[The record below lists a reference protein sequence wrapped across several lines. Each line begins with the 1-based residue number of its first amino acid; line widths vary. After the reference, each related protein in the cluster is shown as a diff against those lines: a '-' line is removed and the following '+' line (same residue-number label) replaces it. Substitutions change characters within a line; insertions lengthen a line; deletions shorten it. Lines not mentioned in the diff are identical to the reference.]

1 MCPKRLD
8 IVFFR
13 CKYSKNFA
21 ISSTN
26 RSLTEGTLEPTDVN
40 KLLEKI
46 QLYEGVL
53 NNITSGVLITDPDG
67 YIVFFSESYG
77 KFLGMDPKAQI
88 GKHTTEVI
96 ENSRMHIV
104 AKTGI
109 PEINYPHQIM
119 GRNQI
124 VQRIPIKING
134 KVAAVFGQVMFEDI
148 KDVQILADKLN
159 ILESKVQLYE
169 KELENL
175 RASKYSCR
183 NIVGSSPAI
192 IEVRKIGQRA
202 AKLNSPVL
210 ICGES
215 GTGKELFAH
224 AIHRA
229 SDRHRQPFIRL
240 NCSAIPKDLLEAE
253 LFGYEP
259 GAFTGAGNKG
269 KPGKFELAHQGTIFL
284 DEISELPLAMQP
296 KLLRVVEEK
305 VVERLGATRPVK
317 CDFRLIAATNE
328 NLEDC
333 VQKGTFRKDLYY
345 RLNVIL
351 LNIPPLRERREDIS
365 LIASYLIQNLCRDFG
380 LSPKGISP
388 EVMRIFENHDWPGN
402 VRELSNI
409 LERTLS
415 MMDEREECI
424 REEHLPLFFR
434 SLSERS
440 ERSQAR
446 ILKDLRATSERD
458 AVLHA
463 IKVSNNNKNQAA
475 RILGIHR
482 TALYK
487 KMKKLNLPLNQ

>member
-1 MCPKRLD
+1 MESAAVK
-8 IVFFR
+8 
-13 CKYSKNFA
+13 A
-21 ISSTN
+21 
-26 RSLTEGTLEPTDVN
+26 
-40 KLLEKI
+40 LLEKI
-46 QLYEGVL
+46 KLYEGVL
-53 NNITSGVLITDPDG
+53 NNILSGVLITDPDG
-67 YIVFFSESYG
+67 YVIFFSDTYG

-88 GKHTTEVI
+88 GKHTTDVI

-104 AKTGI
+104 ARTGV
-109 PEINYPHQIM
+109 PEINHPHQIM

-124 VQRIPIKING
+124 VQRIPIYING
-134 KVAAVFGQVMFEDI
+134 KLAAVFGQVMFEDI

-183 NIVGSSPAI
+183 NIVGSSQVMTELRRLA
-192 IEVRKIGQRA
+192 QRA
-202 AKLNSPVL
+202 AKVNSPVL
-210 ICGES
+210 LVGDS

-229 SDRHRQPFIRL
+229 SDRHRKPFIRL

-259 GAFTGAGNKG
+259 GAFTGAGTKG

-284 DEISELPLAMQP
+284 DEVSELPLEIQP

-305 VVERLGATRPVK
+305 IVERLGATRPVK

-333 VQKGTFRKDLYY
+333 IRRGKFRKDLYY
-345 RLNVIL
+345 RLNVIPL
-351 LNIPPLRERREDIS
+351 HIPPLRERREDIP
-365 LIASYLIQNLCRDFG
+365 LIASHLLQSLCRDFG
-380 LSPKGISP
+380 LAAKGISP
-388 EVMRIFENHDWPGN
+388 EVMKIFQNHDWPGN

-409 LERTLS
+409 LERTLTLL
-415 MMDEREECI
+415 DERDEMI
-424 REEHLPLFFR
+424 HVEHLPLFFR
-434 SLSERS
+434 SLSTRS
-440 ERSQAR
+440 ERSQPR

-463 IKVSNNNKNQAA
+463 IRAANNNKNEAA

-487 KMKKLNLPLNQ
+487 KMKKLNLPLSEQST

>member
-1 MCPKRLD
+1 MESAD
-8 IVFFR
+8 I
-13 CKYSKNFA
+13 K
-21 ISSTN
+21 
-26 RSLTEGTLEPTDVN
+26 
-40 KLLEKI
+40 KLFEKI

-53 NNITSGVLITDPDG
+53 NNILSGVLITDPDG

-77 KFLGMDPKAQI
+77 KFLGMDPKVQI
-88 GKHTTEVI
+88 GKHTTDVI

-109 PEINYPHQIM
+109 PEIFHPHQIM

-124 VQRIPIKING
+124 VQRIPIKIDG

-148 KDVQILADKLN
+148 RDVQILADKLN

-169 KELENL
+169 RELENL
-175 RASKYSCR
+175 RASKYSFR
-183 NIVGSSPAI
+183 NIVGSSQAI
-192 IEVRKIGQRA
+192 IELRKMGQRA
-202 AKLNSPVL
+202 AKVNSPVL
-210 ICGES
+210 IYGES

-229 SDRHRQPFIRL
+229 SDRHRKPFIRL
-240 NCSAIPKDLLEAE
+240 NCAAIPKDLLEAE

-284 DEISELPLAMQP
+284 DEVSELPLAMQP

-305 VVERLGATRPVK
+305 VVERLGATKPVK

-333 VQKGTFRKDLYY
+333 VKKGTFRKDLYY
-345 RLNVIL
+345 RLNVIPL
-351 LNIPPLRERREDIS
+351 HIPPLRERREDIS
-365 LIASYLIQNLCRDFG
+365 LIASHLIQNLCRDFG

-415 MMDEREECI
+415 MMDEMEECV
-424 REEHLPLFFR
+424 RAENLPLFFR
-434 SLSERS
+434 SISER
-440 ERSQAR
+440 
-446 ILKDLRATSERD
+446 
-458 AVLHA
+458 
-463 IKVSNNNKNQAA
+463 
-475 RILGIHR
+475 
-482 TALYK
+482 
-487 KMKKLNLPLNQ
+487 

>member
-1 MCPKRLD
+1 MESAAVK
-8 IVFFR
+8 
-13 CKYSKNFA
+13 A
-21 ISSTN
+21 
-26 RSLTEGTLEPTDVN
+26 
-40 KLLEKI
+40 LLEKI

-53 NNITSGVLITDPDG
+53 NNILSGVLITDPDG
-67 YIVFFSESYG
+67 YVIFFSDTYG

-88 GKHTTEVI
+88 GKHTTDVI

-104 AKTGI
+104 ARTGV
-109 PEINYPHQIM
+109 PEINHPHQIM

-124 VQRIPIKING
+124 VQRIPIYING
-134 KVAAVFGQVMFEDI
+134 KLAAVFGQVMFEDI

-183 NIVGSSPAI
+183 NIVGSSQVMTELRRLA
-192 IEVRKIGQRA
+192 QRV
-202 AKLNSPVL
+202 AKVNSPVL
-210 ICGES
+210 LVGDS

-229 SDRHRQPFIRL
+229 SDRHRKPFIRL

-259 GAFTGAGNKG
+259 GAFTGAGTKG

-284 DEISELPLAMQP
+284 DEVSELPLEIQP

-305 VVERLGATRPVK
+305 IVERLGATRPVK

-333 VQKGTFRKDLYY
+333 IRRGKFRKDLYY
-345 RLNVIL
+345 RLNVIPL
-351 LNIPPLRERREDIS
+351 HIPPLRERREDIP
-365 LIASYLIQNLCRDFG
+365 LIASHLLQSLCRDFG
-380 LSPKGISP
+380 LAAKGISP
-388 EVMRIFENHDWPGN
+388 EVMKIFQNHDWPGN

-409 LERTLS
+409 LERTLTLL
-415 MMDEREECI
+415 DERDEMI
-424 REEHLPLFFR
+424 HVEHLPLFSR
-434 SLSERS
+434 SLSTRS
-440 ERSQAR
+440 ERSQPR

-463 IKVSNNNKNQAA
+463 IRAANNNKNEAA

-487 KMKKLNLPLNQ
+487 KMKKLNLPLSEQST

>member
-1 MCPKRLD
+1 
-8 IVFFR
+8 
-13 CKYSKNFA
+13 
-21 ISSTN
+21 
-26 RSLTEGTLEPTDVN
+26 LESAAV
-40 KLLEKI
+40 KALLEKI

-53 NNITSGVLITDPDG
+53 NNILSGVLITDPDG
-67 YIVFFSESYG
+67 YVIFFSDTYG

-88 GKHTTEVI
+88 GKHTTDVI

-104 AKTGI
+104 ARTGV
-109 PEINYPHQIM
+109 PEINHPHQIM

-124 VQRIPIKING
+124 VQRIPIYING
-134 KVAAVFGQVMFEDI
+134 KLAAVFGQVMFEDI

-183 NIVGSSPAI
+183 NIVGSSQVMTELRRLA
-192 IEVRKIGQRA
+192 QRA
-202 AKLNSPVL
+202 AKVNSPVL
-210 ICGES
+210 LVGDS

-229 SDRHRQPFIRL
+229 SDRHRKPFIRL

-259 GAFTGAGNKG
+259 GAFTGAGTKG

-284 DEISELPLAMQP
+284 DEVSELPLEIQP

-305 VVERLGATRPVK
+305 IVERLGATRPVK

-333 VQKGTFRKDLYY
+333 IRRGKFRKDLYY
-345 RLNVIL
+345 RLNVIPL
-351 LNIPPLRERREDIS
+351 HIPPLRERREDIP
-365 LIASYLIQNLCRDFG
+365 LIASHLLQSLCRDFG
-380 LSPKGISP
+380 LAAKGISP
-388 EVMRIFENHDWPGN
+388 EVMKIFQNHDWPGN

-409 LERTLS
+409 LERTLTLL
-415 MMDEREECI
+415 DERDEMI
-424 REEHLPLFFR
+424 HVEHLPLFSR
-434 SLSERS
+434 SLSTRS
-440 ERSQAR
+440 ERSQPR

-463 IKVSNNNKNQAA
+463 IRAANNNKNEAA

-487 KMKKLNLPLNQ
+487 KMKKLNLPLSEQST

>member
-1 MCPKRLD
+1 MESAAVK
-8 IVFFR
+8 
-13 CKYSKNFA
+13 A
-21 ISSTN
+21 
-26 RSLTEGTLEPTDVN
+26 
-40 KLLEKI
+40 LLEKI

-53 NNITSGVLITDPDG
+53 NNILSGVLITDPDG
-67 YIVFFSESYG
+67 YVIFLSDTYG

-88 GKHTTEVI
+88 GKHTTDVI

-104 AKTGI
+104 ARTGV
-109 PEINYPHQIM
+109 PEINHPHQIM

-124 VQRIPIKING
+124 VQRIPIYING
-134 KVAAVFGQVMFEDI
+134 KLAAVFGQVMFEDI

-183 NIVGSSPAI
+183 NIVGSSQVMTELRRLA
-192 IEVRKIGQRA
+192 QRA
-202 AKLNSPVL
+202 AKVNSPVL
-210 ICGES
+210 LVGDS

-229 SDRHRQPFIRL
+229 SDRHRKPFIRL

-259 GAFTGAGNKG
+259 GAFTGAGTKG

-284 DEISELPLAMQP
+284 DEVSELPLEIQP

-305 VVERLGATRPVK
+305 IVERLGATRPVK

-333 VQKGTFRKDLYY
+333 IRRGKFRKDLYY
-345 RLNVIL
+345 RLNVIPL
-351 LNIPPLRERREDIS
+351 HIPPLRERREDIP
-365 LIASYLIQNLCRDFG
+365 LIASHLLQSLCRDFG
-380 LSPKGISP
+380 LAAKGISP
-388 EVMRIFENHDWPGN
+388 EVMKIFQNHDWPGN

-409 LERTLS
+409 LERTLTLL
-415 MMDEREECI
+415 DERDEMI
-424 REEHLPLFFR
+424 HVEHLPLFFR
-434 SLSERS
+434 SLSTRS
-440 ERSQAR
+440 ERSQPR

-463 IKVSNNNKNQAA
+463 IRAANNNKNEAA

-487 KMKKLNLPLNQ
+487 KMKKLNLPLSEQST

>member
-1 MCPKRLD
+1 
-8 IVFFR
+8 
-13 CKYSKNFA
+13 
-21 ISSTN
+21 
-26 RSLTEGTLEPTDVN
+26 LESAAV
-40 KLLEKI
+40 KALLEKI

-53 NNITSGVLITDPDG
+53 NNILSGVLITDPDG
-67 YIVFFSESYG
+67 YVIFFSDTYG

-88 GKHTTEVI
+88 GKHTTDVI

-104 AKTGI
+104 ARTGV
-109 PEINYPHQIM
+109 PEINHPHQIM

-124 VQRIPIKING
+124 VQRIPIYING
-134 KVAAVFGQVMFEDI
+134 KLAAVFGQVMFEDI

-183 NIVGSSPAI
+183 NIVGSSQVMTELRRLA
-192 IEVRKIGQRA
+192 QRV
-202 AKLNSPVL
+202 AKVNSPVL
-210 ICGES
+210 LVGDS

-229 SDRHRQPFIRL
+229 SDRHRKPFIRL

-259 GAFTGAGNKG
+259 GAFTGAGTKG

-284 DEISELPLAMQP
+284 DEVSELPLEIQP

-305 VVERLGATRPVK
+305 IVERLGATRPVK

-333 VQKGTFRKDLYY
+333 IRRGKFRKDLYY
-345 RLNVIL
+345 RLNVIPL
-351 LNIPPLRERREDIS
+351 HIPPLRERREDIP
-365 LIASYLIQNLCRDFG
+365 LIASHLLQSLCRDFG
-380 LSPKGISP
+380 LAAKGISP
-388 EVMRIFENHDWPGN
+388 EVMKIFQNHDWPGN

-409 LERTLS
+409 LERTLTLL
-415 MMDEREECI
+415 DERDEMI
-424 REEHLPLFFR
+424 HVEHLPLFFR
-434 SLSERS
+434 SLSTRS
-440 ERSQAR
+440 ERSQPR

-463 IKVSNNNKNQAA
+463 IRAANNNKNEAA
-475 RILGIHR
+475 RVLGIHR

-487 KMKKLNLPLNQ
+487 KMKKLNLPLSEQST

>member
-1 MCPKRLD
+1 MESAD
-8 IVFFR
+8 I
-13 CKYSKNFA
+13 K
-21 ISSTN
+21 
-26 RSLTEGTLEPTDVN
+26 
-40 KLLEKI
+40 KLFEKI

-53 NNITSGVLITDPDG
+53 NNILSGVLITDPDG

-77 KFLGMDPKAQI
+77 KFLGMDPKVQI
-88 GKHTTEVI
+88 GKHTTDVI

-109 PEINYPHQIM
+109 PEIFHPHQIM

-124 VQRIPIKING
+124 VQRIPIKIDG

-148 KDVQILADKLN
+148 RDVQILADKLN

-169 KELENL
+169 RELENL
-175 RASKYSCR
+175 RASKYSFR
-183 NIVGSSPAI
+183 NIVGSSQAI
-192 IEVRKIGQRA
+192 IELRKMGQRA
-202 AKLNSPVL
+202 AKVNSPVL
-210 ICGES
+210 IYGES

-229 SDRHRQPFIRL
+229 SDRHRKPFIRL
-240 NCSAIPKDLLEAE
+240 NCAAIPKDLLEAE

-284 DEISELPLAMQP
+284 DEVSELPLAMQP

-305 VVERLGATRPVK
+305 VVERLGATKPVK

-333 VQKGTFRKDLYY
+333 VKKGTFRKDLYY
-345 RLNVIL
+345 RLNVIPL
-351 LNIPPLRERREDIS
+351 HIPPLRERREDIS
-365 LIASYLIQNLCRDFG
+365 LIASHLIQNLCRDFG
-380 LSPKGISP
+380 LSPKGISS

-424 REEHLPLFFR
+424 RMEHLPLFFR

-440 ERSQAR
+440 ERSQTR
-446 ILKDLRATSERD
+446 ILKDLRAISERD

-463 IKVSNNNKNQAA
+463 IRAANNNKNEAA

-487 KMKKLNLPLNQ
+487 KMKKLNLPLSQ

>member
-1 MCPKRLD
+1 MESAAVK
-8 IVFFR
+8 
-13 CKYSKNFA
+13 A
-21 ISSTN
+21 
-26 RSLTEGTLEPTDVN
+26 
-40 KLLEKI
+40 LLEKI

-53 NNITSGVLITDPDG
+53 NNILSGVLITDPDG
-67 YIVFFSESYG
+67 YVIFFSDTYG
-77 KFLGMDPKAQI
+77 KYLGMDPKAQI
-88 GKHTTEVI
+88 GKHTTDVI

-104 AKTGI
+104 ARTGV
-109 PEINYPHQIM
+109 PEINHPHQIM

-124 VQRIPIKING
+124 VQRIPIYING
-134 KVAAVFGQVMFEDI
+134 KLAAVFGQVMFEDI

-183 NIVGSSPAI
+183 NIVGSSQVMTELRRLA
-192 IEVRKIGQRA
+192 QRA
-202 AKLNSPVL
+202 AKVNSPVL
-210 ICGES
+210 LVGDS

-229 SDRHRQPFIRL
+229 SDRHRKPFIRL

-259 GAFTGAGNKG
+259 GAFTGAGTKG

-284 DEISELPLAMQP
+284 DEVSELPLEIQP

-305 VVERLGATRPVK
+305 IVERLGATRPVK

-333 VQKGTFRKDLYY
+333 IRRGKFRKDLYY
-345 RLNVIL
+345 RLNVIPL
-351 LNIPPLRERREDIS
+351 HIPPLRERREDIP
-365 LIASYLIQNLCRDFG
+365 LIASHLLQSLCRDFG
-380 LSPKGISP
+380 LAAKGISP
-388 EVMRIFENHDWPGN
+388 EVMKIFQNHDWPGN

-409 LERTLS
+409 LERTLTLL
-415 MMDEREECI
+415 DERDEMI
-424 REEHLPLFFR
+424 HVEHLPLFFR
-434 SLSERS
+434 SLSTRS
-440 ERSQAR
+440 ERSQPR

-463 IKVSNNNKNQAA
+463 IRAANNNKNEAA

-487 KMKKLNLPLNQ
+487 KMKKLNLPLSEQST

>member
-1 MCPKRLD
+1 MESAAVK
-8 IVFFR
+8 
-13 CKYSKNFA
+13 A
-21 ISSTN
+21 
-26 RSLTEGTLEPTDVN
+26 
-40 KLLEKI
+40 LLEKI

-53 NNITSGVLITDPDG
+53 NNILSGVLITDPDG
-67 YIVFFSESYG
+67 YVIFFSDTYG

-88 GKHTTEVI
+88 GKHTTDVI

-104 AKTGI
+104 ARTGV
-109 PEINYPHQIM
+109 PEINHPHQIM

-124 VQRIPIKING
+124 VQRIPIYING
-134 KVAAVFGQVMFEDI
+134 KLAAVFGQVMFEDI

-183 NIVGSSPAI
+183 NIVGSSQVMTELRRLA
-192 IEVRKIGQRA
+192 QRA
-202 AKLNSPVL
+202 AKVNSPVL
-210 ICGES
+210 LVGDS

-229 SDRHRQPFIRL
+229 SDRHRKPFIRL

-259 GAFTGAGNKG
+259 GAFTGAGTKG

-284 DEISELPLAMQP
+284 DEVSELPLEIQP

-305 VVERLGATRPVK
+305 IVERLGATRPVK

-333 VQKGTFRKDLYY
+333 IRRGKFRKDLYY
-345 RLNVIL
+345 RLNVIPL
-351 LNIPPLRERREDIS
+351 HIPPLRERREDVP
-365 LIASYLIQNLCRDFG
+365 LIASHLLQGLCRDFG
-380 LSPKGISP
+380 LAAKGISP
-388 EVMRIFENHDWPGN
+388 EVMKIFQNHDWPGN

-409 LERTLS
+409 LERTLTLL
-415 MMDEREECI
+415 DERDEMI
-424 REEHLPLFFR
+424 HVEHLPLFFR
-434 SLSERS
+434 SLSTRS
-440 ERSQAR
+440 ERSQPR

-463 IKVSNNNKNQAA
+463 IRAANNNKNEAA

-487 KMKKLNLPLNQ
+487 KMKKLNLPLSEQST

>member
-1 MCPKRLD
+1 MHFFAA
-8 IVFFR
+8 VFP
-13 CKYSKNFA
+13 SGG
-21 ISSTN
+21 
-26 RSLTEGTLEPTDVN
+26 LLETADV
-40 KLLEKI
+40 KQLLEKI

-53 NNITSGVLITDPDG
+53 NNILSGVLITDPDG
-67 YIVFFSESYG
+67 YIIFFSETYG

-88 GKHTTEVI
+88 GKHTTDVI

-109 PEINYPHQIM
+109 PEINHPHQIM

-124 VQRIPIKING
+124 VQRIPVFIDG
-134 KVAAVFGQVMFEDI
+134 KLAAVFGQVMFEDI

-183 NIVGSSPAI
+183 NIVGVSPVI
-192 IEVRKIGQRA
+192 NELRKLGQRA
-202 AKLNSPVL
+202 AKVNSPVL
-210 ICGES
+210 LVGES

-229 SDRHRQPFIRL
+229 SDRHRRPFIRL
-240 NCSAIPKDLLEAE
+240 NCAAIPKDLLEAE

-259 GAFTGAGNKG
+259 GAFTGAGSKG

-284 DEISELPLAMQP
+284 DEVSELPLDMQP

-305 VVERLGATRPVK
+305 VVERLGATKPVK

-333 VQKGTFRKDLYY
+333 IRKGKFRKDLYY
-345 RLNVIL
+345 RLNVIPL
-351 LNIPPLRERREDIS
+351 HIPPLRERREDIP
-365 LIASYLIQNLCRDFG
+365 LIASHLIGNLCRDFG
-380 LSPKGISP
+380 LPPRGISP

-415 MMDEREECI
+415 LMDERDDTI
-424 REEHLPLFFR
+424 RVEHLPLVFR
-434 SLSERS
+434 SLSVRA
-440 ERSQAR
+440 ERSQTK
-446 ILKDLRATSERD
+446 ILKDLRTTSERD

-463 IKVSNNNKNQAA
+463 IRIANNNKNEAA

-487 KMKKLNLPLNQ
+487 KMKRLNLPLNHSPS